1 MADEMLFWPGATL
14 ELPEDPN
21 AAADELVSLLSR
33 NGETEQQRRS
43 NIFHS
48 LGHHDWR
55 YRIVDLCSKFNLPV
69 PQALN
74 DDLSRL
80 EGVCAL
86 YKHH

>member
-33 NGETEQQRRS
+33 NDEMEQQRRS
-43 NIFHS
+43 NVFHS
-48 LGHHDWR
+48 LLHHDWR
-55 YRIVDLCSKFNLPV
+55 YRIVDLCSKFGLPV
-69 PQALN
+69 PQTLH

-80 EGVCAL
+80 KVVCDL
-86 YKHH
+86 YKPQ